1 MAMTTW
7 VGEESE
13 VGVMASLVTP
23 PHLPLTN
30 HLPSI
35 NKKQKGKGGGV
46 VCTSQRLSPLVMKS
60 AGSTVGVISGRTNE
74 VINCGAV
81 YSQGSPDT
89 SWGRIHNQFGN
100 ISFQ

>member
-35 NKKQKGKGGGV
+35 NKKQKGKGGGRSLYFSK
-46 VCTSQRLSPLVMKS
+46 TITI
-60 AGSTVGVISGRTNE
+60 GNE
-74 VINCGAV
+74 VSGVQCGGDFW
-81 YSQGSPDT
+81 SD
-89 SWGRIHNQFGN
+89 
-100 ISFQ
+100 